1 MFHVGHAG
9 CLNAKV
15 INDKAKGD
23 VTPHGTP
30 KARHVLSLIIAS
42 DGKAFLKEFVC
53 KDASLWE
60 PVHTL
65 ANFDIT
71 HPLAL
76 TILVRLHLSINSW
89 GRISSY
95 RHMYSAFHWGVQ
107 IEIGK
112 IYAVE

>member
-1 MFHVGHAG
+1 MFHAGHAG
-9 CLNAKV
+9 CLDAKV
-15 INDKAKGD
+15 IDDKAKGD

-30 KARHVLSLIIAS
+30 KARHVLALIIAS
-42 DGKAFLKEFVC
+42 DGKAFLLC

-76 TILVRLHLSINSW
+76 TILVRLYLSIISW
-89 GRISSY
+89 GRISSH
-95 RHMYSAFHWGVQ
+95 RCMYSAFHWGVQ

-112 IYAVE
+112 IDAVE